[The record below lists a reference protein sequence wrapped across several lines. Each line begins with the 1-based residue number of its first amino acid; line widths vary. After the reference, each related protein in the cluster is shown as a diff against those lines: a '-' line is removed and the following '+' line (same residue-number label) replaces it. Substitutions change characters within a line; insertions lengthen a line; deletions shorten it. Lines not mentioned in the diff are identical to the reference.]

1 MAQKPAVFGLQ
12 SHGPAVQIATST
24 TDPSVQETSALKRT
38 RDGEDDMVKDT
49 ETLEQREA
57 ARVLPPQRTGGN
69 SAVRRA
75 GPGARNTGSGAAR
88 IGGYWK
94 AVKRVEKPVNKK
106 AELAQQDFEEA
117 SFLKMEI
124 DG

>member
-12 SHGPAVQIATST
+12 SHEPAAQITTLT
-24 TDPSVQETSALKRT
+24 TDASVQETSALKRT

-57 ARVLPPQRTGGN
+57 ERVLPPQRTGG
-69 SAVRRA
+69 SSVVRRL
-75 GPGARNTGSGAAR
+75 GPGTKNTGSGAAR